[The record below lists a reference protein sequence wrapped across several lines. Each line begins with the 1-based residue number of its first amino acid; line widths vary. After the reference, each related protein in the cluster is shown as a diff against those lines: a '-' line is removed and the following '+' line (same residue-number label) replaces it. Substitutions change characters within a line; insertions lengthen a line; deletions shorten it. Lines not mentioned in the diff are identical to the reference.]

1 MPRQQPSVLD
11 PLPAAC
17 RTARSFA
24 HGGSA
29 FHKRWMCFAA
39 CLLLWAPRPHPAA
52 AQAPDHPAPRPMQF
66 ADLMKMRRL
75 GDSTLSPNGKWVLF
89 SVTDAD
95 LERNTRTSHLWVIPA
110 AGGQEKP
117 VTASSA
123 GESRGRFSPDGKQ
136 ILFTSSR
143 EGSPQIYLASFDDS
157 SGNAGEAKALTSLS
171 TGADGALWSP
181 DGQNVLFLS
190 NVYPDCSS
198 NADPAACNKQR
209 DEKQENSKVRAQL
222 LTHLLARHW
231 NTFTG
236 DKRSHLF
243 LVPASGGIPRDLNAG
258 DARDIPPFS
267 IGGAD
272 GYAFSPDS
280 KEVAFEENLDPE
292 PAISTNADIFTLRLD
307 DPSAKPVKVS
317 TSPGG
322 DFSPAYSPDGKYIAW
337 RSQARAG
344 YESGRFRLM
353 LYDRQSKQ
361 LKEPLPNFDRWID
374 EFAWSADSKTI
385 YFVAA
390 DRGEAPVFEVDAPFD
405 DKYSQKI
412 NEKASIPV
420 RRITAEGEYS
430 NLLPSPSGQYLIAAK
445 MSVTSP
451 GKLVMLDTKLIGHE
465 MITEGLPRQRP
476 LPIAHELVVPEVRLT
491 HLNDETLADLDLPK
505 MEKFWFRG
513 ALNTRVQGFIIRPPG
528 FDAVKKYPV
537 KFLIHGGPEGAWGN
551 SWSYRWNPELFAA
564 DGYVVVMVNPR
575 GSTGYGQQFID
586 QIDGDWGGKPYI
598 DLMRGLDYAEQHF
611 PFIDKSRECALGA
624 SYGGY
629 MADWI
634 LGHTDRF
641 ACIVSHD
648 GMFNTESAYGE
659 TDELWFPEWE
669 FKGTPWTNRLTYRRW
684 SPMLFAARM
693 KTPTLV
699 IHGQLDYRLELSQ
712 GLQLYTTLQRLKVP
726 SEMLYFPDEGHWVL
740 KPQNSQLWYSTVDA
754 WCDKWTH
761 TNQQP
766 SAVQQAP

>member
-1 MPRQQPSVLD
+1 MLRQQDLYPGDTHAAFRVAGLRAKRFVPSKLGRRLTALVFLLAGCGAIVTASAAD
-11 PLPAAC
+11 RPA
-17 RTARSFA
+17 
-24 HGGSA
+24 
-29 FHKRWMCFAA
+29 
-39 CLLLWAPRPHPAA
+39 
-52 AQAPDHPAPRPMQF
+52 QRPMQF
-66 ADLMKMRRL
+66 TDLMKMRRL
-75 GDSTLSPNGKWVLF
+75 GDSSLSPNGRWVLF

-143 EGSPQIYLASFDDS
+143 EGSPQIYLAAFDDAN
-157 SGNAGEAKALTSLS
+157 GNAEEAKAVTSIS

-181 DGQNVLFLS
+181 DGQNILFLS
-190 NVYPDCSS
+190 SVYPDCP
-198 NADPAACNKQR
+198 ADAQQDACNNQR
-209 DEKQENSKVRAQL
+209 DTAQENSKVKAKL
-222 LTHLLARHW
+222 FTHLLGRHW
-231 NTFTG
+231 NVFTG
-236 DKRSHLF
+236 EKRSHLF
-243 LVPASGGIPRDLNAG
+243 LVPVAGGTPRDLNAG
-258 DARDIPPFS
+258 DTREIPPFS

-280 KEVAFEENLDPE
+280 KEIAFEENLDPE
-292 PAISTNADIFTLRLD
+292 PATSTNADIFTLRLD
-307 DPSAKPVKVS
+307 DPSAKPVKIS

-322 DFSPAYSPDGKYIAW
+322 DFSPAYSPDGQYLAW

-344 YESGRFRLM
+344 YESDRFRLV

-361 LKEPLPNFDRWID
+361 IKEPLPNFDRWID

-390 DRGEAPVFEVDAPFD
+390 HYGEAPIFSITAPFD
-405 DKYSQKI
+405 RKDTFVQGVPSPRVLQLT
-412 NEKASIPV
+412 
-420 RRITAEGEYS
+420 RDGEYS
-430 NLLPSPSGQYLIAAK
+430 GLIPSPSGQYLIATK
-445 MSVTSP
+445 MTVNSP
-451 GKLVMLDTKLIGHE
+451 AKLVLLDTKLVANSVFSE
-465 MITEGLPRQRP
+465 MKSKQFTG
-476 LPIAHELVVPEVRLT
+476 IAHQYAVPEVRLT
-491 HLNDETLADLDLPK
+491 HFNDETLAQLDLPK
-505 MEKFWFRG
+505 MTSFWFRG
-513 ALNTRVQGFIIRPPG
+513 ALNTRVQGFLIRPPG
-528 FDAVKKYPV
+528 FDATKKYPV
-537 KFLIHGGPEGAWGN
+537 KFLIHGGPEGAWGD
-551 SWSYRWNPELFAA
+551 SWSYRWNSELLAA

-575 GSTGYGQQFID
+575 GSTGYGQAFID
-586 QIDGDWGGKPYI
+586 GIDGDWGGKPYV

-611 PFIDKSRECALGA
+611 SFVDKARECALGA

-641 ACIVSHD
+641 ACVVSHD

-669 FKGTPWTNRLTYRRW
+669 FKGTPWTNRLGYRRW
-684 SPMLFAARM
+684 SPMLSAARM

-726 SEMLYFPDEGHWVL
+726 SEMLYFPEEGHWVL
-740 KPQNSQLWYSTVDA
+740 KPQNSQLWYSTVNA
-754 WCDKWTH
+754 WCDTWTH
-761 TNQQP
+761 TNQQAQTA
-766 SAVQQAP
+766 SQAK